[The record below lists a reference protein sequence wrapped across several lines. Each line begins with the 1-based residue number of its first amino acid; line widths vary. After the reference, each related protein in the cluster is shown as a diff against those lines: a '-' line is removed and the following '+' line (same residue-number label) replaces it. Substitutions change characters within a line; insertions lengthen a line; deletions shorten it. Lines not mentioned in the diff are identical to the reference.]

1 MENHMKRHPKRR
13 KWEST
18 EIVSVIVLTIL
29 LILIVIPFWNAL
41 VISLETN
48 AAYGRQPFSWL
59 PGEWTL
65 ENYTY
70 LFQSGQAML
79 TGYKSTVC
87 ITLIG
92 TLFGMIIMVMG
103 AYAFS
108 RSFPGKKAL
117 FRIML
122 FTMFFSGGVIPMY
135 LMLKEMKLL
144 NTYEAIVLLNL
155 VNVYN
160 IIVMKNGFD
169 SIPVEMEEA
178 AKIDGAN
185 DFTIFIRVM
194 LPLQKPLLATFTLF
208 TAVAYWNTW
217 YWPLITLSGSKKTV
231 LQLYLRSMISAV
243 DSSENGG
250 LLSAAGAA
258 SASSF
263 SQGIKMASVF
273 LTMLPIMLVY
283 PFLQKYFVKG
293 VMIGAVK
300 M

>member
-1 MENHMKRHPKRR
+1 MKFGRTRKR
-13 KWEST
+13 KLEKT
-18 EIVSVIVLTIL
+18 EIVS
-29 LILIVIPFWNAL
+29 IVILTLLFVVIMVPFWNAL

-48 AAYGRQPFSWL
+48 AAYGRHPFSWL

-65 ENYTY
+65 ENYKY
-70 LFQSGQAML
+70 LFQSSEALM
-79 TGYKSTVC
+79 TGYKATV
-87 ITLIG
+87 ILTVVG
-92 TLFGMIIMVMG
+92 TLLGMIVMVMG
-103 AYAFS
+103 AYVFS
-108 RSFPGKKAL
+108 RKFPGKKIL

-122 FTMFFSGGVIPMY
+122 FTMYFSGGLIPTY

-144 NTYEAIVLLNL
+144 NTYEAILLLNL

-160 IIVMKNGFD
+160 IIIMKNGFD
-169 SIPVEMEEA
+169 SIPPELEEA

-185 DFTIFIRVM
+185 DFSIFIRVM
-194 LPLQKPLLATFTLF
+194 LPLQKSLLATFALF
-208 TAVAYWNTW
+208 TAVSYWNTW
-217 YWPLITLSGSKKTV
+217 YWPMITLSGSKKTV

-243 DSSENGG
+243 DTSENGG
-250 LLSAAGAA
+250 MLSAAGAA

-293 VMIGAVK
+293 IMVGAVK